1 MPRPVAS
8 RHYRGPVE
16 TPAGA
21 TPPGGGD
28 APSGGDDA
36 ELEELTQRIKELA
49 GRKRAAAEQ
58 PEAPAEEEPRVRRK
72 PMPRSG
78 NVNMSVLVGDPH
90 APAEPPERYREVEAP
105 HVNLPAGLA
114 VLAWKLAATAV
125 VMFGLGYLAAVWLR
139 PAAPVVP
146 GGTPAPEPA
155 VWRPASIEILQRA
168 VAADRA
174 GDLKAA
180 TTLLSDLAA
189 SQPNLPGLER
199 YRADLLVRE
208 GNFLGAEMM
217 MLAQVNAGREVA
229 QSQYVRAFNAAR
241 QRHFD
246 DAARYL
252 EASIAQNPLSADS
265 FYQLGEL
272 MRRQG
277 KFAEAVDYDKQAL
290 LRVRAT
296 HGIAPAL
303 IAMKSR
309 LAQIEAGQVAEAEAA
324 LAAARKTPPLAAEWL
339 FTAAALSL
347 QKGDRAAAAEALT
360 KAREMMPREE
370 FNAWIEDYYFRAQTD
385 KPELAGLRPGE
396 DERRLL
402 QQTSS
407 EFNLDP

>member
-1 MPRPVAS
+1 VTS
-8 RHYRGPVE
+8 RHFRGPVE

-21 TPPGGGD
+21 TPPPGGGD
-28 APSGGDDA
+28 APSGGDDE

-58 PEAPAEEEPRVRRK
+58 AEAPPEEEPRVRRR

-78 NVNMSVLVGDPH
+78 NVNMSVLVGDPQ
-90 APAEPPERYREVEAP
+90 APAELPERYREVEAP
-105 HVNLPAGLA
+105 QVSLPAGLA
-114 VLAWKLAATAV
+114 ALAWKLAAAAV
-125 VMFGLGYLAAVWLR
+125 LMFGLGYLVAVWLR
-139 PAAPVVP
+139 PAAPVATDAAAP
-146 GGTPAPEPA
+146 PEPS

-168 VAADRA
+168 VAADRS
-174 GDLKAA
+174 GDLNAA
-180 TTLLSDLAA
+180 TKLLSDLAA
-189 SQPNLPGLER
+189 SQSNLPGLER
-199 YRADLLVRE
+199 YRADLLVRQE
-208 GNFLGAEMM
+208 NYLGAEML

-229 QSQYVRAFNAAR
+229 QSQYLRAFNAAR

-246 DAARYL
+246 DAARFL
-252 EASIAQNPLSADS
+252 EASVAQDPLSADT

-277 KFAEAVDYDKQAL
+277 KFAEAVDFDKQAL
-290 LRVRAT
+290 LRLRAT
-296 HGIAPAL
+296 HGISPAL

-309 LAQIEAGQVAEAEAA
+309 LAQIEAGQVAEVEAA

-347 QKGDRAAAAEALT
+347 QKGDLAAAAETLT
-360 KAREMMPREE
+360 KAREMMPRDA
-370 FNAWIEDYYFRAQTD
+370 FNAWIEDYYFRAQTE

-396 DERRLL
+396 EERRLRR
-402 QQTSS
+402 QSSS